1 MKYIQLCGLALMSCS
16 ILLCGCG
23 GQADSTTPTES
34 TEPDTSTEPE
44 AVTEEDAT
52 SDTSSD

>member
-23 GQADSTTPTES
+23 GQSDSTTPTES

-52 SDTSSD
+52 SSD